1 VSREYARQQ
10 QEQSLRRARQAAGV
24 CIYCGGAV
32 EGELPDVNGREV
44 TQEVLCVECGS
55 KWVEVYEFKCFRDL
69 ERGGA
74 S

>member
-1 VSREYARQQ
+1 MTPIKLAKERE
-10 QEQSLRRARQAAGV
+10 LRRARRAAGV

-32 EGELPDVNGREV
+32 EGDLPDVDGPEV

-55 KWVEVYEFKCFRDL
+55 TWVEVYEFKCFRDL
-69 ERGGA
+69 KKGGA